1 MARHQ
6 PRGPRHQ
13 RGLGTVAASVALL
26 FGLSML
32 VFYFNRHVLFEQRTA
47 INQARAMQSHA
58 LAQGGLDW
66 AMTRLNDHRALQGAC
81 AFSKEG
87 RARELVLSAP
97 GVRLHAAC
105 LLNDGG
111 AMACNCASNEAVAAW
126 PAHDAAA
133 LQGFTV
139 QLFRHADDAQAVQ
152 ITALG
157 CVNAAAPCNADDDEH
172 MHARLHLIARAQP
185 LLWRR
190 PVAPL
195 TAGGG
200 IQVCAPASLANAD
213 SRTPGWW
220 AHAGGAATSTCAA
233 GTSQA
238 TLRGVP
244 GSSVAH
250 HDHDTL
256 LAARAT
262 DQDAFFAAWFGT
274 PVAHYRAIACQPRGD
289 TPGVRAGAVRR
300 LFDEG
305 CRRFLV
311 DGDITFDPDTSV
323 GSADDPVALVLMG
336 RSVFS
341 GAAKVHGLIYSDTAD
356 AVALQ
361 WGQLHWRGAVIAR
374 GNLLINSAVEG
385 SFDDAV
391 LQRLAERAA
400 VMVAVPGSW
409 RDE

>member
-1 MARHQ
+1 M
-6 PRGPRHQ
+6 
-13 RGLGTVAASVALL
+13 GTVAASLILL
-26 FGLSML
+26 FALSML

-47 INQARAMQSHA
+47 INQTRAMQSHA

-66 AMTRLNDHRALQGAC
+66 AMTRLNDHRALQSAC
-81 AFSKEG
+81 AFSG
-87 RARELVLSAP
+87 QARARELVLSTA

-111 AMACNCASNEAVAAW
+111 TMACSCASNEAVSAW
-126 PAHDAAA
+126 PAHDATA
-133 LQGFTV
+133 LHGFTV

-157 CVNAAAPCNADDDEH
+157 CVNAATPCNADDGEH
-172 MHARLHLIARAQP
+172 LHARLHLIARAQP

-220 AHAGGAATSTCAA
+220 AHAGSASVSTCA
-233 GTSQA
+233 GSSPP

-250 HDHDTL
+250 HDHDSL
-256 LAARAT
+256 LAARAA

-274 PVAHYRAIACQPRGD
+274 PIAHYRAIACQPQGD
-289 TPGVRAGAVRR
+289 TPGVRAGDLRR

-305 CRRFLV
+305 CRRFFV
-311 DGDITFDPDTSV
+311 DGDITFDPDSTL
-323 GSADDPVALVLMG
+323 GSADDPVALVLTG
-336 RSVFS
+336 RAAFS
-341 GAAKVHGLIYSDTAD
+341 GAAKVHGLIYSDAAD
-356 AVALQ
+356 AAALQ
-361 WGQLHWRGAVIAR
+361 WAQLRWLGAVIVR
-374 GNLLINSAVEG
+374 GNLLINSGVDG